1 MPFRFEEGD
10 RVKLNAKA
18 DYAMRILLY
27 LAEDGSTRSSADMS
41 RDLAISRNYI
51 VLLMQ
56 PLRDAGMVESIPGKR
71 GGYRLAIP
79 AEQVTA
85 ADVAEAIGGFELR
98 PGASAGGLSDVL
110 DGFLRIVTLRSL
122 LDGERKGE

>member
-1 MPFRFEEGD
+1 M
-10 RVKLNAKA
+10 KLNAKME
-18 DYAMRILLY
+18 YALRILLY
-27 LAEDGSTRSSADMS
+27 LAEAGAARSSFEMA
-41 RDLAISRNYI
+41 RDLSISRAYI
-51 VLLMQ
+51 IQIMQ
-56 PLRDAGMVESIPGKR
+56 PLRDAGMVESVPGPR

-122 LDGERKGE
+122 LDGEREEE

>member
-1 MPFRFEEGD
+1 M
-10 RVKLNAKA
+10 KLNAKA

-98 PGASAGGLSDVL
+98 PCASAGGLSDVL

-122 LDGERKGE
+122 LDGEMEGPC

>member
-10 RVKLNAKA
+10 RVKLNAKM
-18 DYAMRILLY
+18 DYALRILLY

-122 LDGERKGE
+122 LDGERKER

>member
-1 MPFRFEEGD
+1 M
-10 RVKLNAKA
+10 KLNAKM
-18 DYAMRILLY
+18 DYVLRILLY

-122 LDGERKGE
+122 LDGERKER

>member
-1 MPFRFEEGD
+1 M
-10 RVKLNAKA
+10 KLNAKA

-56 PLRDAGMVESIPGKR
+56 PLRDAGMVESIPGKL

-122 LDGERKGE
+122 LDGERKERRWR